1 MSFMKR
7 LYRPKTERLLG
18 GVCSGIGYYF
28 DIDPNLIRIVWVVL
42 TLLSIGVGVIAYLI
56 AWLLIP
62 EEEDDRAEVIS
73 VT

>member
-1 MSFMKR
+1 MKR

-18 GVCSGIGYYF
+18 GVCSGIGQYF
-28 DIDPNLIRIVWVVL
+28 DTDPNLIRIVWVVL

-56 AWLLIP
+56 AWLIIP